1 MAELTKAYKILV
13 TSNDKALRSTT
24 CSVFKAPLYAA
35 TRADSGEMA
44 LDIFAEVMPDLMF
57 LDIHM
62 NGMGGFEVL
71 KTLRC
76 EPEFKDVK
84 IILLSSQNDEEER
97 LKGYELGADD
107 YMTKP
112 LSGVELMAKT
122 KVFMRMTYIEE
133 KNVSLEELVQKEVEK
148 YKQHEKYM
156 FTRAKLM
163 SMGDMVLAIAHHW
176 RQPLN
181 SLGIAIQDIYDAYQ
195 HNELTEDYLKKSVAT
210 AMGNISFMSAIIDNF
225 QKIITD
231 DKADT
236 LFNVNYAVRDV
247 TLLHKDRLSNENI
260 TMFIN
265 SMTVETYFHTTS
277 VSYYV
282 KGRDWVLKQALS
294 NLILNTSE
302 AITNE
307 RKKDDGEEKEGIIKL
322 KIWNV
327 GNTICISVSGNGE
340 SVEEDY
346 LERAFEPYY
355 NSPERLDGAGKGLDL
370 YFSRAIVEQQLG
382 GKIYA
387 KLACNKS
394 VKFFIEIPSAE
405 GEL

>member
-1 MAELTKAYKILV
+1 MTELTKAYKILITGND
-13 TSNDKALRSTT
+13 TSLRSMI
-24 CSVFKAPLYAA
+24 CNVFKDPLYAA
-35 TRADSGEMA
+35 TQADSGEMA
-44 LDIFAEVMPDLMF
+44 LDIFGEVMPDLMF

-62 NGMGGFEVL
+62 SGMGGFEVL
-71 KTLRC
+71 KMLRSHK
-76 EPEFKDVK
+76 EFKYIK
-84 IILLSSQNDEEER
+84 IILLSSQNNEEER

-112 LSGVELMAKT
+112 LSGVELIAKT
-122 KVFMRMTYIEE
+122 KVFMRITYIEE

-181 SLGIAIQDIYDAYQ
+181 SLGIAIQDIHDAYK
-195 HNELTEDYLKKSVAT
+195 HNELTEDYLKKSVSA

-236 LFNVNYAVRDV
+236 LFNVNYAMKDV
-247 TLLHKDRLSNENI
+247 ILLNKDRFSDENI
-260 TMFIN
+260 HLFIN
-265 SMTVETYFHTTS
+265 SLTFERYFEATG

-302 AITNE
+302 AIIKKREKTDAK
-307 RKKDDGEEKEGIIKL
+307 KKDGVIKI

-327 GNTICISVSGNGE
+327 GAIIYISVSGNGA
-340 SVEEDY
+340 SVEEGY

-355 NSPERLDGAGKGLDL
+355 NTPERLDGSSKGLDL

-382 GKIYA
+382 GRIYA
-387 KLACNKS
+387 KLACDKS
-394 VKFFIEIPSAE
+394 VAFFIELPSADYV
-405 GEL
+405 L